1 MTTPRASW
9 STTHLSSATLASSTS
24 TATRTKPAPIY
35 NPYDKF
41 TKPQFDAWID
51 DLTGTLRRALGHI
64 DDGGP
69 EESLVPSDESSMGH
83 IDAEQAS
90 ESSEVDGDIE
100 DSFAELK
107 ARHANRKGKAR
118 DPREG
123 PGLFSGRG
131 NGSYEE
137 PIDLASDSEDEEAQ
151 VEELARVIDDTDY
164 GSEWEEQDEREESE
178 QDAEDVDPETDAEVD
193 YEDEE
198 NHEEEAGSDL
208 EEGNEAHD
216 EDEDEEQLDLWK
228 TDQSSSP
235 PLQYEVFDA
244 DDDIEKL
251 DEPEVIDLLS
261 DEEISIA
268 GSSPPALGEGEEHSE
283 ADIDEEDR
291 DQGAHEDA
299 AVSRDVYDVDD
310 DDEQPLYNDTAFP
323 STVLGYPFLHEPVEI
338 MDPWI
343 RPQQYA
349 NDLYKGGDH
358 LPGPETHP
366 SPHQLGETDVTSTS
380 ITPQREVVEDTASFE
395 VSRHKSPGVASHL
408 RSPFNASYL
417 QYDPD
422 SIGTTNKEEYY
433 AHRNEHQQTV
443 ISVFSNEGVAN
454 RRLDERNLDT
464 DNDVT
469 ALDGPSNDSMEDLP
483 LAAGNV
489 CDEKGE
495 TPRAPGPPTCESS
508 GRNYL

>member
-1 MTTPRASW
+1 MRLLPRW
-9 STTHLSSATLASSTS
+9 LP
-24 TATRTKPAPIY
+24 RPQPPPGPKPAPIY

-64 DDGGP
+64 DDGGR
-69 EESLVPSDESSMGH
+69 EESLVASDESSMGH

-107 ARHANRKGKAR
+107 ARRANRKGKAR

-123 PGLFSGRG
+123 PGLFPGRG

-164 GSEWEEQDEREESE
+164 GSEWEEQDELEQGE
-178 QDAEDVDPETDAEVD
+178 QDAEDVDLETDAEVD

-198 NHEEEAGSDL
+198 NHEEAGSNL
-208 EEGNEAHD
+208 EEGNEAYD

-235 PLQYEVFDA
+235 LVQYEVFDA
-244 DDDIEKL
+244 DDEDHVEKS
-251 DEPEVIDLLS
+251 DEPEVIELLS

-268 GSSPPALGEGEEHSE
+268 GSSPSARGESEEHSDE
-283 ADIDEEDR
+283 DIDEEDWDR
-291 DQGAHEDA
+291 GAHVDA
-299 AVSRDVYDVDD
+299 PVSPNVYDVDD
-310 DDEQPLYNDTAFP
+310 DNEQPLYNDTGVCFSSRMCIFEPNFLSAFP

-338 MDPWI
+338 MDPWV

-380 ITPQREVVEDTASFE
+380 ITPQREADESTVLFE
-395 VSRHKSPGVASHL
+395 VSCHKSPEAATHL

-422 SIGTTNKEEYY
+422 SIGSTNKEEYY
-433 AHRNEHQQTV
+433 ANRNVHRQTV
-443 ISVFSNEGVAN
+443 TSLFPNEGVVN
-454 RRLDERNLDT
+454 RRPDEQHPDT
-464 DNDVT
+464 HNDVT
-469 ALDGPSNDSMEDLP
+469 ALDMNLEGPRDDNMEGLIHW
-483 LAAGNV
+483 LL
-489 CDEKGE
+489 E
-495 TPRAPGPPTCESS
+495 TRAM
-508 GRNYL
+508 R